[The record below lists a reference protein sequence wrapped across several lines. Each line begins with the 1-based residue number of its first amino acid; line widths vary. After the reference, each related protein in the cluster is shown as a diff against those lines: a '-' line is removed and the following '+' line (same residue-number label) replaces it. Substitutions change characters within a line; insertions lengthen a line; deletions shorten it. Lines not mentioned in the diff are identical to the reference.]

1 MDINTESDVIADLN
15 IGPTTVGM
23 VRFFVSSGN
32 CKIPLDFSPDE
43 ADEIATE
50 IKTAAAA
57 ARKVAKS
64 PE

>member
-50 IKTAAAA
+50 IQTAAAL